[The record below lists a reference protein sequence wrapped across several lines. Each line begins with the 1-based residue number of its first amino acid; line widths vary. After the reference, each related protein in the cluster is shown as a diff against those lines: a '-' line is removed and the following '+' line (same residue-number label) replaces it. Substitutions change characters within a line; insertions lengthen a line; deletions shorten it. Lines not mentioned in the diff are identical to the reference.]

1 MADQN
6 KTEKA
11 TPRRRLKAREHGQ
24 VARSRDLVAGL
35 GTMAAVM
42 LLAWQLP
49 GFVSDWRSLLRHQM
63 DWAALRTE
71 QGLPVWRNDFFIFRG
86 VALAASLSWLIATL
100 GGVAQ
105 GGLVFAPAALTPNL
119 NGLNPGSRLG
129 QLFSL
134 SAVSH
139 LLKALL
145 PTAVIIY
152 LAVSLLARDWLRLP
166 GLLHRNPAGTLSYT
180 TSRMFELAWKASLV
194 LLVWS
199 AADYFLERWKH
210 ENELKMSRQDLRDE
224 FKDTEG
230 NPQVKMRVRRLQ
242 RQARRRRMLKDVE
255 RAAVVITNPTEY
267 AIALEFRMEME
278 APVVVAKGRN
288 LLAAQIREIAL
299 WQGIPL
305 VENPPLAHALYR
317 AVEVGQA
324 IPPKLYA
331 VVAEI
336 LAAIWR
342 AQARAAKPAA
352 EATRTVTACAA
363 ISSSPKKFS
372 RPTPVRQAQYPTTQ
386 RRPAA
391 GRGDQAHQQ
400 VARRCGERRHHRI
413 GPGVLPVQAHHRHHG
428 EDQPGGQPG
437 GRRHQAPAQRR
448 HQHRRHR
455 HRHRG
460 REPRHQRA
468 AARHPYHRPHED
480 VVGAMDRIHMAQHP
494 YELAKG
500 ALYRRQRGGLIP
512 PVRRAGDPPQ
522 HHRQCHHRRHHQH
535 PDRAAGP
542 RQGGRVTG
550 RAATLGS
557 RASTAR

>member
-352 EATRTVTACAA
+352 EA
-363 ISSSPKKFS
+363 
-372 RPTPVRQAQYPTTQ
+372 RP
-386 RRPAA
+386 
-391 GRGDQAHQQ
+391 
-400 VARRCGERRHHRI
+400 
-413 GPGVLPVQAHHRHHG
+413 
-428 EDQPGGQPG
+428 
-437 GRRHQAPAQRR
+437 
-448 HQHRRHR
+448 
-455 HRHRG
+455 
-460 REPRHQRA
+460 
-468 AARHPYHRPHED
+468 
-480 VVGAMDRIHMAQHP
+480 
-494 YELAKG
+494 
-500 ALYRRQRGGLIP
+500 
-512 PVRRAGDPPQ
+512 
-522 HHRQCHHRRHHQH
+522 
-535 PDRAAGP
+535 
-542 RQGGRVTG
+542 
-550 RAATLGS
+550 
-557 RASTAR
+557 